1 MTTDLKARLRR
12 YGATLDNVTSTHP
25 ATDPRA
31 ANVADLELSNTGGRR
46 SGRTTSLIAAAG
58 LVAAASVAF
67 VATIAQRDTPT
78 PTSAPA
84 SQAGPARTTLAPV
97 GATIPD
103 AEAECQPAPPATAP
117 PTIVPL
123 DGTPRD
129 PLGNPTTDAELASD
143 PATFPTAPPTTANMT
158 PTDVM
163 SDAGLPATPPP
174 LATATTIDFDDR
186 SVVHVEFPPPLIPQK
201 DLELL
206 RIDACPRYVLSSAGM
221 RLFVVTPD
229 DTRTGVI
236 VTAGDGYIAGWFDNA
251 IIAGG
256 FANIYRPEAP
266 TFVAGVVP
274 DDVVSI
280 IVDGVEVPIVER
292 AWLAVPSSTDASYTV
307 VRSDG
312 TTQKVE
318 LSTGQPQA
326 TTVPGS
332 EPPSDE

>member
-1 MTTDLKARLRR
+1 MTTDLETRLRR
-12 YGATLDNVTSTHP
+12 YGTTLDNATSTHP
-25 ATDPRA
+25 ATDRPAA
-31 ANVADLELSNTGGRR
+31 ANVADLELNNSGGRR

-78 PTSAPA
+78 PTPAPA
-84 SQAGPARTTLAPV
+84 SQPGQVGTTLDPL
-97 GATIPD
+97 GNTIPD
-103 AEAECQPAPPATAP
+103 AEAACQPAPPATAP
-117 PTIVPL
+117 PNIVPL

-143 PATFPTAPPTTANMT
+143 PATLAPAPPTTANMT
-158 PTDVM
+158 PTDVT
-163 SDAGLPATPPP
+163 SDAGAPATPPP
-174 LATATTIDFDDR
+174 LDAASTLDR
-186 SVVHVEFPPPLIPQK
+186 SVVHVESPPPLIPQK
-201 DLELL
+201 DLEFL

-221 RLFVVTPD
+221 RLFIVTPD

-312 TTQKVE
+312 TTQKVQ